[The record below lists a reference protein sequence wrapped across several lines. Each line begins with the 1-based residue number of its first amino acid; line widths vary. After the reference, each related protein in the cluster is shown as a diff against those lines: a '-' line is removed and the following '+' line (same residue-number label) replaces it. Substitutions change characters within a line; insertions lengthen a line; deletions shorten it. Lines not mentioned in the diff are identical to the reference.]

1 MGQVETRSICFIMPH
16 YVFLRSFGN
25 KISSTTIFKI
35 LVLDSDR
42 KHGNSKNTLSL
53 MLNYMHYLKINSLC
67 NHRNFF
73 GHFYT
78 PKFTESVLTSKILLC
93 SSTMQDA

>member
-16 YVFLRSFGN
+16 YVFLRSLGN
-25 KISSTTIFKI
+25 KSSPATIFKI
-35 LVLDSDR
+35 LVLESDR

-67 NHRNFF
+67 IATMEIFLDIF
-73 GHFYT
+73 T
-78 PKFTESVLTSKILLC
+78 PQNSQK
-93 SSTMQDA
+93 AY